1 MIDLHCHLLPGLDDG
16 APDLATSL
24 TMARQAVDQGV
35 TVIACTPHILPGVY
49 HNHGPDIRSATR
61 LLQDALNREGIAL
74 QLETGADV
82 HMAPNFVA
90 GLTSGELLTLADSRY
105 VLVEP
110 PHHVAPPQ
118 LEDFFFNLVTA
129 GYVPIL
135 THPERLSWMPSRY
148 DTIKKLVQTGVWMQV
163 TAGSFTGAFGRTAL
177 YWAVRLLDEGCVH
190 LIASDAHDAERR
202 PPDLALGR
210 ESVEKRVGAQEAEH
224 LVFTR
229 PMGILKDQPP
239 SSLPGPLRGADADG
253 ESVEMPKQSRNGVAG
268 RISAAMLLTACGV
281 FLIGCAGSSGNS
293 TALNNATAGYDSS
306 GALTTERRRLPGRT
320 LSRPPRLPLAKKPRR
335 RKRPTNSPRSQNLAT
350 APTGLGRWM
359 CSTFPS
365 SRCRISRSRCRYP
378 RTVRLIIR

>member
-35 TVIACTPHILPGVY
+35 TVIACTAHILPGVY
-49 HNHGPDIRSATR
+49 HNRGPDIRSATR
-61 LLQDALNREGIAL
+61 LLQDALNRKGIAL

-82 HMAPNFVA
+82 HMAPNFIA
-90 GLTSGELLTLADSRY
+90 GLRSGELLTLADSRY

-110 PHHVAPPQ
+110 PHHVVPPQ
-118 LEDFFFNLVTA
+118 LEEFFFNLIVA

-135 THPERLSWMPSRY
+135 THPERLSWVPSRY

-210 ESVEKRVGAQEAEH
+210 ESVEKRVGAQEAQH

-229 PMGILKDQPP
+229 PMGVLKDQPP
-239 SSLPGPLRGADADG
+239 SSLPGPFRGADADG
-253 ESVEMPKQSRNGVAG
+253 ESVPIAERWRVRGGPRVGKPNLGNTAAVGLRG
-268 RISAAMLLTACGV
+268 IS
-281 FLIGCAGSSGNS
+281 
-293 TALNNATAGYDSS
+293 
-306 GALTTERRRLPGRT
+306 RRLRGFFR
-320 LSRPPRLPLAKKPRR
+320 
-335 RKRPTNSPRSQNLAT
+335 
-350 APTGLGRWM
+350 
-359 CSTFPS
+359 
-365 SRCRISRSRCRYP
+365 
-378 RTVRLIIR
+378 